1 MALGKTV
8 QDLILVF
15 NTGLI
20 AVVIWYY
27 TGVYVYPDLYTIDLS
42 VIDLLTHF
50 AIPIQI
56 IAVALGYLELWVWKK
71 HKDNNDV
78 M

>member
-1 MALGKTV
+1 MRAVVK
-8 QDLILVF
+8 DLALVF

-27 TGVYVYPDLYTIDLS
+27 TGIYVYPDLYTIDLS

-56 IAVALGYLELWVWKK
+56 MAVALGYFELWAAKNIKK
-71 HKDNNDV
+71 TSNH
-78 M
+78 